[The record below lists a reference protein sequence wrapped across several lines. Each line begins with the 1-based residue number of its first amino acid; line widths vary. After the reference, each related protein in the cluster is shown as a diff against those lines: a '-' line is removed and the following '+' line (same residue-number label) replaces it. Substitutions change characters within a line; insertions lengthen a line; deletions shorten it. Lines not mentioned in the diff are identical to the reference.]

1 MTTTKRDWI
10 AEALKRDWIEYLLIG
25 RVDGKNVYRLVFTD
39 ETCGYYHID
48 EEKEEIEEVEILFHL
63 WDTN

>member
-48 EEKEEIEEVEILFHL
+48 EEKEEIEKVEISFPFGEY
-63 WDTN
+63 